1 MKSPTMIIR
10 ILAVVILV
18 SASLATWAADS
29 ASACSCARPDPKE
42 PREKYSREQI
52 EKSAG
57 AFVGRVVSK
66 IDPLQTE
73 NEWSSGNTVIY
84 TFSVDSIAKGNL
96 TDYVVVRSAVHGAT
110 CGFEGG
116 IPKGDQAGI
125 LLRVDDDG
133 NYTSGLCSTMDIDD
147 MKSVVQLSEPDPN
160 LIVHR
165 WLPLLTNLLRR
176 LFSEFVSDFDAAH
189 QTGSLE

>member
-1 MKSPTMIIR
+1 M
-10 ILAVVILV
+10 
-18 SASLATWAADS
+18 
-29 ASACSCARPDPKE
+29 
-42 PREKYSREQI
+42 
-52 EKSAG
+52 
-57 AFVGRVVSK
+57 
-66 IDPLQTE
+66 
-73 NEWSSGNTVIY
+73 
-84 TFSVDSIAKGNL
+84 
-96 TDYVVVRSAVHGAT
+96 RSAVHGAT